1 MSSRTSKFTRRDAIT
16 FATLTGLLAFV
27 PISTDLYL
35 PAIPTM
41 TEGLGSSISQSQLTL
56 SLFMLGVACGQIIF
70 GPLSDQFGRLPVI
83 RVGTL
88 TYIAFSLL
96 SSLAWN
102 IEYMWLA
109 RIAQGAAAASG
120 AVIARA
126 LIRDR
131 FEGDRAAQMMA
142 LTGAA
147 MASVPLIAPTLGA
160 YITVEFGCLLYT
172 SPSPRDVE
180 ESRMPSSA

>member
-1 MSSRTSKFTRRDAIT
+1 
-16 FATLTGLLAFV
+16 
-27 PISTDLYL
+27 
-35 PAIPTM
+35 
-41 TEGLGSSISQSQLTL
+41 
-56 SLFMLGVACGQIIF
+56 MLGVACGQIIF

-83 RVGTL
+83 RVGTV

-109 RIAQGAAAASG
+109 RVAQGAAAASG

-131 FEGDRAAQMMA
+131 FEGDRAAQNDGLDRCCYGECAAHCTNARRLHHSRVWLA
-142 LTGAA
+142 LYLCRSIRFRRARLPRLVVARIGEQR
-147 MASVPLIAPTLGA
+147 PTQ
-160 YITVEFGCLLYT
+160 
-172 SPSPRDVE
+172 
-180 ESRMPSSA
+180 

>member
-1 MSSRTSKFTRRDAIT
+1 MSTQGSKYSRRDIIT
-16 FATLTGLLAFV
+16 FATLTGLLAFI
-27 PISTDLYL
+27 PISTDLFL
-35 PAIPTM
+35 PAIPM
-41 TEGLGSSISQSQLTL
+41 MMAELGSTISKSQLTL

-83 RVGTL
+83 RVGTM

-109 RIAQGAAAASG
+109 RVAQGTAAASG

-131 FEGDRAAQMMA
+131 YEGDRAAQMMA

-147 MASVPLIAPTLGA
+147 MASVPLIAPTIGA
-160 YITVEFGCLLYT
+160 YITV
-172 SPSPRDVE
+172 
-180 ESRMPSSA
+180 

>member
-1 MSSRTSKFTRRDAIT
+1 
-16 FATLTGLLAFV
+16 
-27 PISTDLYL
+27 
-35 PAIPTM
+35 
-41 TEGLGSSISQSQLTL
+41 
-56 SLFMLGVACGQIIF
+56 MLGVACGQIIF
-70 GPLSDQFGRLPVI
+70 GPLSDHFGRLPVI

-88 TYIAFSLL
+88 TYIAFSIL

-102 IEYMWLA
+102 IDYMWLA
-109 RIAQGAAAASG
+109 RVAQGAAAASG

-147 MASVPLIAPTLGA
+147 MARVYRWSRQRSALTSQSSLGGALPLWLNQFSPCSFTLACHRSNLGVA
-160 YITVEFGCLLYT
+160 VLVMTIKASL
-172 SPSPRDVE
+172 P
-180 ESRMPSSA
+180 